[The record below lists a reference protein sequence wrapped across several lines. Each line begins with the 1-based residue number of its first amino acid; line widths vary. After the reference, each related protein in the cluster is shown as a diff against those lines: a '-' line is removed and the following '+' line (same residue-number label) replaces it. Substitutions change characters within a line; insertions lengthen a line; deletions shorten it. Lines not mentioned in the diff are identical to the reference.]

1 MEPILKVNDIN
12 VYYGAIHAI
21 KGISFEVNPGEI
33 VTLIGA
39 NGAGKSTT
47 LQTVSGLLH
56 SRTGSIEFL
65 GENLSGVPAHKIVA
79 RGLAQVPEGR
89 RIFLQMTVEENLEMG
104 AYTRSGGDI
113 DADME
118 KVYNY
123 FPRLMERRRQIAGTL
138 SGGEQQMLAMGR
150 ALMSRPKL
158 LMLDEPSMG
167 LAPILVEQIF
177 EIIRTLHKAG
187 TTILLVEQNA
197 QAALSIADRGYVLET
212 GRIVTSGTGQELL
225 ASPEIKRFFFAIHR
239 RLWYANSAFLWG
251 RPTSFIN

>member
-1 MEPILKVNDIN
+1 MEPILKVSDIN

-21 KGISFEVNPGEI
+21 KGVSFEVNPGEI

-47 LQTVSGLLH
+47 LQTISGLLH

-65 GENLSGVPAHKIVA
+65 GESLMGIPAHKIVA
-79 RGLAQVPEGR
+79 KGLAQVPEGR
-89 RIFLQMTVEENLEMG
+89 RIFLQMTVEENLQMG
-104 AYTRSGGDI
+104 AYTRSGAGI
-113 DADME
+113 DQDLE
-118 KVYNY
+118 KVYTY

-138 SGGEQQMLAMGR
+138 SGGEQQMRAMGR

-225 ASPEIKRFFFAIHR
+225 ASPEIKRAY
-239 RLWYANSAFLWG
+239 LG
-251 RPTSFIN
+251 G